1 MKSVYNNSLWRLPRV
16 FHVGQGKWL
25 ALFPKLSGRYS
36 TTLHCTHSTWL
47 WVQACGLDLG
57 EWAHPIYIQA
67 ITNRSERHMHAH
79 NCIDCLSRQQCY
91 PAQTKERKKSR
102 DRENPQTQRK
112 STPTTGC
119 SLYANSHRVS
129 DPGSSCMALTHFA
142 PSPHCQKGPWQASRL
157 QTSLPPSP
165 LLMQLKPGAECSC
178 KGLQRIRMKV
188 IRRQLACT
196 KR

>member
-1 MKSVYNNSLWRLPRV
+1 MKSVYNNSLWRLPWV

-79 NCIDCLSRQQCY
+79 NCIDCLSRQQCSL
-91 PAQTKERKKSR
+91 PSTEKTPRHR
-102 DRENPQTQRK
+102 GNLLPQQAVH
-112 STPTTGC
+112 STPTVIESVILEAAAWHSFTLLPLHTARKVRDRPPDCRPPCPLAPCSC
-119 SLYANSHRVS
+119 SLNQVLSVHARDFKESEWR
-129 DPGSSCMALTHFA
+129 
-142 PSPHCQKGPWQASRL
+142 
-157 QTSLPPSP
+157 
-165 LLMQLKPGAECSC
+165 
-178 KGLQRIRMKV
+178 
-188 IRRQLACT
+188 
-196 KR
+196 